1 MMPERVMRRSSDTL
15 PFILVGDPI
24 MRKVVG
30 VRGVAHPVGELGCN
44 TKTPIS

>member
-1 MMPERVMRRSSDTL
+1 MMPKRVMRRSSDTQTL

-30 VRGVAHPVGELGCN
+30 VRGIAHLMGEIGCN
-44 TKTPIS
+44 T